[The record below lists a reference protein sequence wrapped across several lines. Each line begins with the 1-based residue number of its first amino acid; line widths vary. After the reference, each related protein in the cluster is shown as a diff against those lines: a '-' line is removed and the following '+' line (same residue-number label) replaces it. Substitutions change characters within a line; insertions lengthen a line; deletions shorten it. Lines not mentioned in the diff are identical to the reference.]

1 MKFGR
6 LNKFYLQ
13 KCKNDALKLNK
24 GNYEGLINFTE
35 NCISELQW
43 WQKSVN
49 SVSDIYHVSSANK
62 LFRCLSKWLGA
73 ACGKHSTGGNWS
85 REESSLHIS
94 VLETAAVFFAV
105 KIYAA
110 ALSEISKHL
119 RIDNTANLA
128 SINKQSDSNETVH
141 LLLKMFWEF
150 CAKKQILAHASY
162 ISSSRNKEAAKESR
176 KLKDNLEWS
185 LKERFFEKIVRNFGP
200 VTIDLFASRV
210 NCKVNRYY
218 SYNLEPEAIGI
229 DAFSYC
235 WSNEIFLAFP
245 PFAIISKVLSKIE
258 AEMATGV
265 LIVPLFTTQ
274 SWFTRLLRLL
284 IHEPLL
290 LPKSNTSLYFP
301 YRRKIMPTLPNV
313 ALIACLVSGNCTKT
327 KAFQMKLQRQSY
339 SHGDQTLNVNMTHTG
354 NNGYNFVLKGCV
366 IRCVPL

>member
-1 MKFGR
+1 MVV
-6 LNKFYLQ
+6 
-13 KCKNDALKLNK
+13 
-24 GNYEGLINFTE
+24 
-35 NCISELQW
+35 EL
-43 WQKSVN
+43 
-49 SVSDIYHVSSANK
+49 
-62 LFRCLSKWLGA
+62 R
-73 ACGKHSTGGNWS
+73 
-85 REESSLHIS
+85 SL
-94 VLETAAVFFAV
+94 
-105 KIYAA
+105 
-110 ALSEISKHL
+110 
-119 RIDNTANLA
+119 
-128 SINKQSDSNETVH
+128 
-141 LLLKMFWEF
+141 
-150 CAKKQILAHASY
+150 
-162 ISSSRNKEAAKESR
+162 
-176 KLKDNLEWS
+176 NLEWS
-185 LKERFFEKIVRNFGP
+185 LKEKFFEKIVGNFGP

-235 WSNEIFLAFP
+235 WSNEIFYAFP

-327 KAFQMKLQRQSY
+327 KAFQMKLRRQSY

-354 NNGYNFVLKGCV
+354 NNGYSFVLKGCV